1 MANMKIKKG
10 DTVVILTG
18 KENGKTGE
26 VLECFPKENKVTVK
40 NLNIIVKHKKP
51 RSAQDKGGII
61 KLEGKIEVSNVMV
74 ICPSCNKATRVSME
88 MTSDKKVRKCKKCG
102 AVLDAKKVAKS
113 SKKED
118 KKESKVASKAASKVA
133 SKEKAAEVKATKA
146 KKAAS
151 TTSKKEAKSSKTQKS
166 TVKSEA

>member
-40 NLNIIVKHKKP
+40 NLNMIVKHKKP
-51 RSAQDKGGII
+51 RSAQDKGGIV

-88 MTSDKKVRKCKKCG
+88 ITSDKKVRKCKKCG
-102 AVLDAKKVAKS
+102 AILDAKKVAKS

-118 KKESKVASKAASKVA
+118 KKESKVASK
-133 SKEKAAEVKATKA
+133 EKATEVKATKA

>member
-40 NLNIIVKHKKP
+40 NLNMIVKHKKP
-51 RSAQDKGGII
+51 RSAQDKGGIV

-88 MTSDKKVRKCKKCG
+88 STGDKKVRKCKKCG
-102 AVLDAKKVAKS
+102 AILDAKKVAKS

-118 KKESKVASKAASKVA
+118 KKESKVASK
-133 SKEKAAEVKATKA
+133 EKATEVKATKA

>member
-40 NLNIIVKHKKP
+40 NLNMIVKHKKP
-51 RSAQDKGGII
+51 RSAQDKGGIV

-118 KKESKVASKAASKVA
+118 KKESKVASK
-133 SKEKAAEVKATKA
+133 EKATEVKATKA

>member
-40 NLNIIVKHKKP
+40 NLNMIVKHKKP
-51 RSAQDKGGII
+51 RSAQDKGGIV

-118 KKESKVASKAASKVA
+118 KKESKVASKVA
-133 SKEKAAEVKATKA
+133 SKEKATEVKATKA

>member
-40 NLNIIVKHKKP
+40 NLNMIVKHKKP
-51 RSAQDKGGII
+51 RSAQDKGGIV

-102 AVLDAKKVAKS
+102 AVLDVKKVAKS

-118 KKESKVASKAASKVA
+118 KKESKVASKVA
-133 SKEKAAEVKATKA
+133 SKEKATEVKATKA

>member
-40 NLNIIVKHKKP
+40 NLNMIVKHKKP
-51 RSAQDKGGII
+51 RSAQDKGGIV

-88 MTSDKKVRKCKKCG
+88 STGDKKVRKCKKCG
-102 AVLDAKKVAKS
+102 AVLDVKKVAKS

-118 KKESKVASKAASKVA
+118 KKESKVAG
-133 SKEKAAEVKATKA
+133 KEKATEVKATKA

>member
-40 NLNIIVKHKKP
+40 NLNMIVKHKKP
-51 RSAQDKGGII
+51 RSAQDKGGIV

-74 ICPSCNKATRVSME
+74 ICPSCNKATRVSHE
-88 MTSDKKVRKCKKCG
+88 VVDGKKVRKCKKCG

-118 KKESKVASKAASKVA
+118 KKESKVAG
-133 SKEKAAEVKATKA
+133 KEKATEVKATKA

>member
-40 NLNIIVKHKKP
+40 NLNMIVKHKKP
-51 RSAQDKGGII
+51 RSAQDKGGIV

-74 ICPSCNKATRVSME
+74 ICPSCNKATRVSHE
-88 MTSDKKVRKCKKCG
+88 VVDGKKVRKCKKCG

-118 KKESKVASKAASKVA
+118 KKESKVASKVA
-133 SKEKAAEVKATKA
+133 SKEKATEVKATKA